1 MCHYIGD
8 TQNGKKQGKGKLLF
22 SDGSY
27 YEGDFKD
34 DLYTGVGTLHLKEYR
49 YVGEFFN
56 GKKQG
61 KGKIEYFA
69 EKKVYEGEFMDDL
82 PSGFGKEIYE
92 NGVIYEGFFMNGK
105 KHNKGKLTL
114 ANGGEYIGE
123 FKNDSLEG
131 NGYFKWNDTKNYKGQ
146 WKDNCIDGFGVFTD
160 GDKKYIGYFKKDLK
174 NGLGAN
180 YYVNNNV
187 YIVSRWKEDK
197 IEDGISIVF
206 DREGK
211 EDIVKIQNNIIAIKY
226 TEEEVLN
233 NKIKE
238 SVSYLDLKRFYN
250 EKIFSG
256 FYCNINFE

>member
-105 KHNKGKLTL
+105 KHNKGKT
-114 ANGGEYIGE
+114 AH
-123 FKNDSLEG
+123 
-131 NGYFKWNDTKNYKGQ
+131 
-146 WKDNCIDGFGVFTD
+146 
-160 GDKKYIGYFKKDLK
+160 
-174 NGLGAN
+174 
-180 YYVNNNV
+180 
-187 YIVSRWKEDK
+187 
-197 IEDGISIVF
+197 
-206 DREGK
+206 
-211 EDIVKIQNNIIAIKY
+211 
-226 TEEEVLN
+226 N
-233 NKIKE
+233 NKII
-238 SVSYLDLKRFYN
+238 RQ
-250 EKIFSG
+250 
-256 FYCNINFE
+256 